1 MKILLLA
8 ALIELP
14 DDNDSENE
22 SAPVTSKP
30 FSPDE
35 LLRRLI
41 REVREGRNPDIWK
54 EELHGPIFQ
63 V

>member
-14 DDNDSENE
+14 DNDSENE
-22 SAPVTSKP
+22 SAPVTIKP